1 MATTKRKWRWGS
13 KSLFGSRASNK
24 VIVLEHAS
32 INTQSDP
39 REHSAVHLSLDGCSA
54 EDVRYIMGV
63 GAKMRRNGSKLLSIV
78 GLQRSSGYPHV
89 CSGHIHPD
97 DI

>member
-1 MATTKRKWRWGS
+1 MANTKRKWRWSS

-32 INTQSDP
+32 LHTLPDP
-39 REHSAVHLSLDGCSA
+39 REHNAVHMSLDGCSA
-54 EDVRYIMGV
+54 EDVRYMMSV

-78 GLQRSSGYPHV
+78 GLQRSSG
-89 CSGHIHPD
+89 
-97 DI
+97 